1 MARSQRRRRSGTLPR
16 RKLVWAR
23 TSTETTFATAAPF
36 TPFQADL
43 LAGFVARYGADPV
56 GCTVARIRGYL
67 QVTSTVTL
75 TPVVVGIR
83 TGTEGEVA
91 ATDFNPMAAG
101 EYNDWMAYEPLLAG
115 LAAREPFGDV
125 GARMVDIKSM
135 RKLEELDETLFLYA
149 GTDLAA
155 AGTVQLAFN
164 LSVLLMLP

>member
-1 MARSQRRRRSGTLPR
+1 MAKSRRNRRGGSLPR

-56 GCTVARIRGYL
+56 GCTVARIRGYV
-67 QVTSTVTL
+67 QCTSTVTL
-75 TPVVVGIR
+75 TPLVVAAR

-91 ATDFNPMAAG
+91 ATDFNPMTAG
-101 EYNDWMAYEPLLAG
+101 EYNDWMMYEPMLAG

-125 GARMVDIKSM
+125 GARLVDIKSM

-155 AGTVQLAFN
+155 AGTIQLAFN

>member
-1 MARSQRRRRSGTLPR
+1 MATSRRRRRGGTLPR

-23 TSTETTFATAAPF
+23 TSTETTFASAAPF

-56 GCTVARIRGYL
+56 GCTIARIRGYV
-67 QVTSTVTL
+67 QCTSTVTL
-75 TPVVVGIR
+75 TPLVVAIR

-91 ATDFNPMAAG
+91 ATDFNPMTAG
-101 EYNDWMAYEPLLAG
+101 EYNDWMAYEPMLAG

-125 GARMVDIKSM
+125 GARMIDVKSM
-135 RKLEELDETLFLYA
+135 RKLQELDETLFLYA

>member
-1 MARSQRRRRSGTLPR
+1 MAKSRRPRRGGSLPR

-23 TSTETTFATAAPF
+23 TSTETTFASAAPF

-67 QVTSTVTL
+67 QVLSTVTL
-75 TPVVVGIR
+75 TPVVVAARI
-83 TGTEGEVA
+83 GTEGEVA
-91 ATDFNPMAAG
+91 ATDFNPMTAG
-101 EYNDWMAYEPLLAG
+101 EYNDWMMYEPMLAG
-115 LAAREPFGDV
+115 LAAREPFGDL
-125 GARMVDIKSM
+125 GARIIDVKAM

-155 AGTVQLAFN
+155 AGTVTLTFN